1 MSAPV
6 CFELAASGDCRS
18 RLLSTACEVFAAE
31 GYRAGVDRIAAQ
43 AGVAKQ
49 TLYNHFPSKAEL
61 FAAVIQQATQEL
73 VVALDDTGE
82 GLRERL
88 VRFGIRYRE
97 KLLSPNG
104 IGLYRMLVAE
114 TPRFPDLGAAF
125 YQAGPLRTAARLQ
138 NVLAVAMAQG
148 ELRPLAP
155 EFATNQLLS
164 MLVGVE
170 RSHLLFSGD
179 ALVNLDPGRA
189 AEIVDCFLRAF
200 APDVPNTLRSL
211 P

>member
-1 MSAPV
+1 MSAPI
-6 CFELAASGDCRS
+6 CFDLAASGDCRS
-18 RLLSTACEVFAAE
+18 RLLNAACEVFAAE

-88 VRFGIRYRE
+88 VRFGIRYRQ

-114 TPRFPDLGAAF
+114 APRFPDLGAAF
-125 YQAGPLRTAARLQ
+125 YQTGPQRTAARLQ
-138 NVLAVAMAQG
+138 SVLAAAMACG

-155 EFATNQLLS
+155 EFAASQLLS

-179 ALVNLDPGRA
+179 AQVDLDSSRA

-200 APDVPNTLRSL
+200 APDTPNTLRSL

>member
-6 CFELAASGDCRS
+6 CFDLPASGDCRS
-18 RLLSTACEVFAAE
+18 RLLHTACEVFAAE
-31 GYRAGVDRIAAQ
+31 GYRAGVDRIAAR

-73 VVALDDTGE
+73 VVALDDTGA

-88 VRFGIRYRE
+88 VRFAIRYRE

-125 YQAGPLRTAARLQ
+125 YQAGPLRTAACLQ
-138 NVLAVAMAQG
+138 SVLTLAMAQG
-148 ELRPLAP
+148 ALCRSDP
-155 EFATNQLLS
+155 EFATHQLLS

-179 ALVNLDPGRA
+179 AKVDLDPDRA

-200 APDVPNTLRSL
+200 APATLTSSRS
-211 P
+211 PS